1 MKYND
6 IYFTENIIY
15 NDGKK
20 LDVFHL
26 ILANENSE
34 AGEIYNNYAYKFI
47 ERIYN
52 LITEQ
57 KKFDIFEQVK
67 KNFIN
72 INDLFIAND
81 LKKVSF
87 NNNENIKKDK
97 IIKLEYNNK
106 ELELKRC
113 YMDELGFSLFRSGE
127 VELKYNYFKPDE
139 KTLEIRVE
147 IPGKANCEVSHKIV
161 GDDTIIIITGNK
173 YKDKQP
179 EKPNYNLHNIREF
192 GEYELTI
199 RLKAEDYKINSQSPK
214 EGYPKFKNGIC
225 FIQYEL
231 AQKANKAIA
240 EVDSDF

>member
-1 MKYND
+1 MKINEKDEIIIDNKNDKKDNEINDSLKYKD

-87 NNNENIKKDK
+87 NNNENIIKNKK
-97 IIKLEYNNK
+97 
-106 ELELKRC
+106 
-113 YMDELGFSLFRSGE
+113 
-127 VELKYNYFKPDE
+127 
-139 KTLEIRVE
+139 
-147 IPGKANCEVSHKIV
+147 
-161 GDDTIIIITGNK
+161 
-173 YKDKQP
+173 
-179 EKPNYNLHNIREF
+179 
-192 GEYELTI
+192 
-199 RLKAEDYKINSQSPK
+199 
-214 EGYPKFKNGIC
+214 
-225 FIQYEL
+225 
-231 AQKANKAIA
+231 
-240 EVDSDF
+240 